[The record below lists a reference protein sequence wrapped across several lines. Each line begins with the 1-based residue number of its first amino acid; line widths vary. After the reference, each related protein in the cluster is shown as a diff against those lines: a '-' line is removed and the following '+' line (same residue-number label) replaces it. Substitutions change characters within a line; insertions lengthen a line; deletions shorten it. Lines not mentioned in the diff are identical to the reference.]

1 MIDLHLHT
9 TYSDGTDS
17 VIELLKKAEKLKLEY
32 ISITDHDTC
41 EGYEEIEKIDVK
53 KYYTGTIIKG
63 IEIKCSYRKRLI
75 EILGYNVDTK
85 VVNNYMNKFH
95 EHHSKEK
102 VQQKYFDILYQRCID
117 IGLKVSPK
125 NEINF
130 DSKVDWASVSIYN
143 EIKLHNYN
151 KEMLPEDLWEEF
163 TTFSKKYCGNPNTKW
178 YIDKTEDYLSLE
190 EAIKLVKDA
199 GGLVFLPHIFIY
211 KWAEDK
217 KKLLND
223 IVTNYNIDGI
233 ECIHSEFN
241 EDEIDYLLKYAEENN
256 YYKSGGS
263 DYHGKNKPSI
273 EMSIGKG
280 NLQMKTNLIED
291 WVKGLKT

>member
-102 VQQKYFDILYQRCID
+102 VQQKYLDILYQRCID
-117 IGLKVSPK
+117 MGLKVSPK

-233 ECIHSEFN
+233 ECIHSDFN

>member
-53 KYYTGTIIKG
+53 KYYKGTIIKG

-117 IGLKVSPK
+117 TGLKVSPK

-233 ECIHSEFN
+233 ECIHSDFN

-280 NLQMKTNLIED
+280 NLQMKINLIED